1 MVGRVS
7 EEVEA
12 TVLAPTYDYYG
23 QGEFDQGSREEN
35 IEDDDEDE
43 EDDND
48 EEEVSQRPELGAR
61 VHVQFEARGMSSETS
76 RAFCPL
82 SRACLLVAT
91 ISCRLLLL

>member
-1 MVGRVS
+1 M
-7 EEVEA
+7 EA

-23 QGEFDQGSREEN
+23 QGELDQGSREEN
-35 IEDDDEDE
+35 SE

-48 EEEVSQRPELGAR
+48 DEKEGEEEEVSQRPELGAR
-61 VHVQFEARGMSSETS
+61 VHVQFGARGLSSDTS

-91 ISCRLLLL
+91 ISCHLLRL